1 MGNHH
6 TKDIEI
12 GIPVLDEQHHALTAS
27 IAQLEGLVA
36 HHGRAEIDAALRG
49 LAQVT
54 KEHFDT
60 EQRLMVAYDFPR
72 HHEIAGGAHARLYE
86 DVVKL
91 QSEVSAGRRHL
102 DAKALT
108 SLRNWL
114 TRHIAEDKQLA
125 AYMKSAEAVVG
136 VANQIVLRAHVIGA
150 SDIHIDSYAANA
162 PTRVRFRKDGALF
175 DFVEIPAAMRGA
187 LISRLKIMANLD
199 ISERRKPQ
207 DGRIDFAHGDGER
220 IELRVATIPTASGL
234 ENVVMRLL
242 ATSRLI
248 PLGELGLGD
257 DMVAQLKELAVKP
270 YGLFLVCG
278 PTGSGKTTTLH
289 SILSHIN
296 TTERK
301 IWTAEDPIEITQPGL
316 CQVQVNPKIGWTFA
330 GAMRSLLRADPDV
343 IMVGEMRDAET
354 AKISIEASLTGHLV
368 FSTLHTNSAPES
380 VVRLLDLGMDRFNFS
395 DALLGVL
402 AQRLAKRLC
411 GKCRQ
416 AYAARDEEIA
426 GLLDEY
432 CLGVPLEREA
442 VRADWLA
449 VYAKSGRFTL
459 YRAAG
464 CEECHNLGYAG
475 RVALHELLIA
485 TATVRR
491 LVQTGAPVEELRNA
505 GIREGMRTL
514 KQNGIEKVL
523 RGDTDIYQIRAV
535 CT

>member
-1 MGNHH
+1 MGDRYP
-6 TKDIEI
+6 KDIEI
-12 GIPVLDEQHHALTAS
+12 GIPVLDEQHQRLTAS
-27 IAQLEGLVA
+27 IARLEGLVERK
-36 HHGRAEIDAALRG
+36 GQREIGAALSD
-49 LAQVT
+49 LARVT

-60 EQRLMVAYDFPR
+60 EQRLMAAYDFPG
-72 HHEIAGGAHARLYE
+72 HHEVAGGAHARLYE

-91 QSEVSAGRRHL
+91 QSEVGAGRRLL
-102 DAKALT
+102 DAKALV
-108 SLRNWL
+108 SLRDWL
-114 TRHIAEDKQLA
+114 TRHISEDRQLA
-125 AYMKSAEAVVG
+125 VYLKSADAVVG
-136 VANQIVLRAHVIGA
+136 VANQIILRAHAIGA

-175 DFVEIPAAMRGA
+175 DFVEIPTAMRGP
-187 LISRLKIMANLD
+187 LISRIKIMANLD

-207 DGRIDFAHGDGER
+207 DGRIDFAQGNHDR

-248 PLGELGLGD
+248 PLGELGLAE
-257 DMVAQLKELAVKP
+257 DMVAQLKALAVKP
-270 YGLFLVCG
+270 YGMFLVCG

-289 SILSHIN
+289 SILSYIN
-296 TTERK
+296 TPERK
-301 IWTAEDPIEITQPGL
+301 IWTAEDPIEITQLGL

-343 IMVGEMRDAET
+343 IMVGEMRDVET

-395 DALLGVL
+395 DALLGIL

-411 GKCRQ
+411 HKCRQ
-416 AYAARDEEIA
+416 AYAAGPDEIDS
-426 GLLDEY
+426 LLNEY
-432 CLGVPLEREA
+432 CLGVPLERAA
-442 VRADWLA
+442 VLGAWRTA
-449 VYAKSGRFTL
+449 YAKSGQFTL

-464 CEECHNLGYAG
+464 CEECYHLGYAG

-491 LVQTGAPVEELRNA
+491 LVQTGAIVEDLRNA

-523 RGDTDIYQIRAV
+523 AGETDIHQIRAV